1 MAVNLTKMAIE
12 EMDLKLMLKEFQ
24 KISNARVTTDVLL
37 QFMESVIPM
46 YESSKKEAIGK
57 LIDSASID
65 LISQMW
71 DDPMDIDLYGRL
83 HELKKI
89 AKTLKIEINAV

>member
-46 YESSKKEAIGK
+46 Y
-57 LIDSASID
+57 D
-65 LISQMW
+65 
-71 DDPMDIDLYGRL
+71 
-83 HELKKI
+83 
-89 AKTLKIEINAV
+89 